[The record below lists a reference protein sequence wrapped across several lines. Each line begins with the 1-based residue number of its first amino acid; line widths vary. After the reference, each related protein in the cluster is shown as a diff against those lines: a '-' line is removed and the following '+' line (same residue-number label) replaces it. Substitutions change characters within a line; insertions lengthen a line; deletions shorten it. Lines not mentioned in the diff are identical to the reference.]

1 MPISTNERVGGSV
14 KEQLERIAELEH
26 RLAEAEET
34 LEAIRQGGVDAV
46 VISGPAGEQ
55 VYALEGP
62 DHPYRVLVEEMHQ
75 GTVTLDPDGLILYC
89 NRQFAS
95 MMKTSVENIIGSRM
109 ARFLTAE
116 EYGLFSA
123 LIAMAAGGHSQGEL
137 NLLAGNDE
145 LVPVLLSLNRLE
157 VSGVE
162 NLCAVIT
169 DLTEARRN
177 EAIVKEEQLSRLIL
191 EQTAEPVI
199 VIDAHGKIL
208 RAGEAARRLAG
219 SNVLFQDFSAVF
231 PISDLDGPI
240 TVSRLLL
247 GVRSQK
253 GVRSVEVNMNSPE
266 GRANALLLSASP
278 LWSPGRE
285 LLGCV
290 LTLTD
295 ITERKHAEEELAQ
308 QAEQLAQSNSDLRQF
323 AYSASHDLQEPL
335 RHLAIYTELLQQ
347 RYEGKLDTEADQFIQ
362 RTIDAAHRMERL
374 LKDLLSYTHA
384 ADAPQGAAASV
395 DGNAVLAKV
404 LGTFEQQ
411 IEKEHAVIA
420 SDPLPELCVHEVH
433 LSQLFQNLISNSFK
447 YHGNAPLKLHV
458 WADPAEDGTWRLS
471 VEDNGIG
478 IDGRYHQQVF
488 GLFKRLHGSSRYTG
502 NGIGLAICQKIV
514 QRYGGKI
521 WVESRSGEGSI
532 FRFTLPGKETAHA
545 KA

>member
-1 MPISTNERVGGSV
+1 M

-75 GTVTLDPDGLILYC
+75 GTVTLDSDGLILYC
-89 NRQFAS
+89 NRQFAA
-95 MMKTSVENIIGSRM
+95 MMKTSVEDIIGSRM
-109 ARFLTAE
+109 DRFLTAD
-116 EYGLFSA
+116 EYGPFSA
-123 LIAMAAGGHSQGEL
+123 LIAMAGGGHSQGEL
-137 NLLAGNDE
+137 NLLARNDE

-157 VSGVE
+157 VSGIE

-219 SNVLFQDFSAVF
+219 SNVLFQDFSAAF
-231 PISDLDGPI
+231 PISDLDGPV

-253 GVRSVEVNMNSPE
+253 GVRSIEVNMNSPE

-347 RYEGKLDTEADQFIQ
+347 RYEGKLDHEADQFIQ

-374 LKDLLSYTHA
+374 LKDLLAYTHA
-384 ADAPQGAAASV
+384 ADAPQGADASV

-404 LGTFEQQ
+404 LGTFERQ
-411 IEKEHAVIA
+411 IEKEHAVIT
-420 SDPLPELCVHEVH
+420 SDPLPVLCVHEVH

-447 YHGNAPLKLHV
+447 YHGNAPLKLHI
-458 WADPAEDGTWRLS
+458 WADAAEDGTWRLS
-471 VEDNGIG
+471 IEDNGIG

-521 WVESRSGEGSI
+521 WVESTSGEGSV
-532 FRFTLPGKETAHA
+532 FRFTLPGKEAAHA
-545 KA
+545 KP

>member
-1 MPISTNERVGGSV
+1 M

>member
-420 SDPLPELCVHEVH
+420 SDPLPELRVHEVH